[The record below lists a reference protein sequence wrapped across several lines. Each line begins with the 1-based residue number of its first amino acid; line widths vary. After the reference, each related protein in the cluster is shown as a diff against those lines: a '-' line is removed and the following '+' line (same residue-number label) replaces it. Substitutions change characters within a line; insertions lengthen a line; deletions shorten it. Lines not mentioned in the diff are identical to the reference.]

1 MKTIVSL
8 FEKLR
13 EKNGMM
19 VILLVGLVGV
29 ALFLLGG
36 EGDTEEAPT
45 ADTENMQEYIENLE
59 LRVGHM
65 ISKIEGVSSVEVML
79 QPDGGE
85 ENVYARNGSEG
96 SAQYVIIDGRNG
108 DEALLV
114 KRVEPKIRGAAV
126 ICRGGDDPSVQVKI
140 VNLLCALFNLQSNRV
155 YVSG

>member
-13 EKNGMM
+13 EKSGMM

-36 EGDTEEAPT
+36 EGDTEEVLT
-45 ADTENMQEYIENLE
+45 ADTKNMQEYIENLE

-85 ENVYARNGSEG
+85 ENVYARNGGEG